1 MREFLYKSKTTLVF
15 AARILL
21 EVLLLLVFL
30 LMLSKYN
37 PWLLRISRTAAV
49 TGLTYISMKLLLSR
63 IYGIYDIG
71 VRKSRPIV
79 LSLTVCSVITDILAF
94 VMLVIMNINE
104 TTGNKLYPY
113 FGWDVLRLIIIMIIQ
128 YLLILAFTYGGNA
141 LYFAVTPP
149 ERCVIIADDSEQA
162 RAVAN
167 DIAKYAKQYQLC
179 KLLKWTSPELYEK
192 IESADTIFSAGGTP
206 EQLSDM
212 MYYCFKMRKNYYR
225 SMGVTNLLSMTSTPF
240 QIDDRSYVKSG
251 TKQITMGQ
259 RIAKRLFDIIVSAI
273 GLIITS
279 PIMLITALCI
289 WIEDGGEVIFKQ
301 NRVTINQRIF
311 TMYKFRSMKKS
322 ADDSMVVDDDD
333 RITKVGRVIRK
344 FRIDELPQLVNVI
357 KGDMSIVGP
366 RAEMASRVYLNTEDL
381 PDYVYR
387 YRMKGG
393 ITGYAQIYG
402 KYNTSAYDKLMM
414 DLTYMQTFS
423 LWSDFKIFCQTISV
437 LLTPERST
445 ASYSES
451 DEEKLEQQIEQVQ
464 EEKKIQEKKDE

>member
-1 MREFLYKSKTTLVF
+1 MKDFLYKSRTTLVF
-15 AARILL
+15 AVRIFL
-21 EVLLLLVFL
+21 EVLLLAVFL
-30 LMLSKYN
+30 LILSKHN

-63 IYGIYDIG
+63 IYGIFDIG

-113 FGWDVLRLIIIMIIQ
+113 FGWDILRLIVIMIVQ

-149 ERCVIIADDSEQA
+149 EKCVIIADDVEQA
-162 RAVAN
+162 RAVAK
-167 DIAKYAKQYQLC
+167 DIAKYSKQYQLC
-179 KLLKWTSPELYEK
+179 KSLKWSSPELYEK

-206 EQLSDM
+206 QQTADM
-212 MYYCFKMRKNYYR
+212 MYYCFTKRKSYHR
-225 SMGVTNLLSMTSTPF
+225 SMGVTELLNMTSAAF

-259 RIAKRLFDIIVSAI
+259 RIAKRLFDIIISTF
-273 GLIITS
+273 GLIVTS
-279 PIMLITALCI
+279 PIMLITAVCI

-301 NRVTINQRIF
+301 NRVTIGQRIF
-311 TMYKFRSMKKS
+311 TMYKFRSMRIS
-322 ADDSMVVDDDD
+322 ADESMVVDDDD

-344 FRIDELPQLVNVI
+344 YRIDELPQLVNVI

-366 RAEMASRVYLNTEDL
+366 RAEMASRVYLSTMDL

-402 KYNTSAYDKLMM
+402 KYNTKAYDKLMM

-423 LWSDFKIFCQTISV
+423 LWNDFKIFCQTISV
-437 LLTPERST
+437 LLTPDRST
-445 ASYSES
+445 ESYSAS
-451 DEEKLEQQIEQVQ
+451 DEEKLEQQIGQAQ
-464 EEKKIQEKKDE
+464 EEVKDSGEVR